1 MNRGMNPKKGGGGG
15 GGYNSENKTLYNQ
28 TKYVI
33 Y

>member
-1 MNRGMNPKKGGGGG
+1 MNRGMNPKKGG